1 MMTRAPRRRSRI
13 FQPASPRR
21 TAESMTNPMLM
32 PNMKEK
38 IGTKRVATRKYRAL
52 AAGGITGW
60 TRTGP

>member
-1 MMTRAPRRRSRI
+1 
-13 FQPASPRR
+13 
-21 TAESMTNPMLM
+21 MTNPMLM